1 MKRSLKLCAIA
12 ACWLLLWQV
21 AAMAVG
27 SAVLL
32 PSPAETAVALVKLS
46 KTTYFWKSTG
56 VTLLRVA
63 LGFLLGMVAGTA
75 LGVLTAAS
83 KAADAFLSPVRGIVK
98 ATPVTSFIILV
109 LLWFTTS
116 LTPVFITFLMVTPIA
131 WANVREGVLAVDAQL
146 LEMADVFRLSRKK
159 KLKHI
164 YLPAVLPQYLAA
176 CTTGFGFAWK
186 SGVAAEVIARP
197 ALSIGRNL
205 YESKLYLNTEELFA
219 WTAMVILLSMALEW
233 LMVRAM
239 RRIRK

>member
-1 MKRSLKLCAIA
+1 MKRIVRPCAIA

-32 PSPAETAVALVKLS
+32 PSPWETAKTLVGLAQ
-46 KTTYFWKSTG
+46 TAFFWKTAG

-63 LGFLLGMVAGTA
+63 TGFLFGMAVGTA
-75 LGVLTAAS
+75 LGVLTATS
-83 KAADAFLSPVRGIVK
+83 RLADAFLAPVRGVIK

-109 LLWFTTS
+109 LLWITTG
-116 LTPVFITFLMVTPIA
+116 LTPVFISFLMVMPIA
-131 WANVREGVLAVDAQL
+131 WANVREGVLAVDGQL
-146 LEMADVFRLSRKK
+146 LEMAEVFRLSRMK
-159 KLKHI
+159 KLRDI

-219 WTAMVILLSMALEW
+219 WTAIVILLSMLLERV
-233 LMVRAM
+233 MVRMM